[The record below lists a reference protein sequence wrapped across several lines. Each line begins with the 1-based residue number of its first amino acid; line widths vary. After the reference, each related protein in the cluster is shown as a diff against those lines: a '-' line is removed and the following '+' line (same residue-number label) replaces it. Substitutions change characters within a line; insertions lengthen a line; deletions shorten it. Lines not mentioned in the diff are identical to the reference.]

1 MISLNNAIDVLNQ
14 VFEIILESAEPQ
26 NVIPQL
32 TTLKEKVQEKLDL
45 YYPLSLRFEKEYSE
59 LKNIK
64 MDIEWIININDV
76 LEKED
81 NYYEINKPEEYIDY
95 FHSTTLNSFKG

>member
-1 MISLNNAIDVLNQ
+1 MTSLNNTVLILDQ
-14 VFEIILESAEPQ
+14 TFSIILESAAPQ
-26 NVIPQL
+26 DVIKQL
-32 TTLKEKVQEKLDL
+32 TILKEKVQEKLDL

-64 MDIEWIININDV
+64 MDIEWMINVNDA

-81 NYYEINKPEEYIDY
+81 NYYEINKPEDY
-95 FHSTTLNSFKG
+95 RDYLLLTTLNSFKG